1 MSNLSLAVLTK
12 KLAINNRL
20 EHRNMLYVNFH
31 TQSFLLFSRSF
42 INLAIVFAVSYFDKF
57 SAERKL

>member
-1 MSNLSLAVLTK
+1 MSNLFLAVLTK

-31 TQSFLLFSRSF
+31 TQSLLLFS
-42 INLAIVFAVSYFDKF
+42 LA
-57 SAERKL
+57 LL